1 MGCPNFNSQ
10 GYLSVSLCS
19 VIAWEYLG
27 DVREQGS
34 TEDQCGVLGMET
46 AWCLTNFDG
55 YCARAE

>member
-34 TEDQCGVLGMET
+34 TEDQC
-46 AWCLTNFDG
+46 
-55 YCARAE
+55 